1 MMTTTLGGSA
11 RLSPAA
17 GEGSTSAASSATAK
31 VILPI
36 MRAGYRIY

>member
-1 MMTTTLGGSA
+1 MITTTFGRSA
-11 RLSPAA
+11 RLAAAA
-17 GEGSTSAASSATAK
+17 GDGNEIAASSATAK